1 LFYSYDSILK
11 HTQIGCYALY
21 IRFSY
26 LDQYYHDLNQR
37 VFGNWVDRLK
47 YLKQLY

>member
-1 LFYSYDSILK
+1 
-11 HTQIGCYALY
+11 LY

-37 VFGNWVDRLK
+37 VFGNWDPHISTLTISEIF
-47 YLKQLY
+47 